1 MGEAKRAGA
10 PGASHRTILPAEPP
24 ESSRRQGLSP
34 VPPLLELMALQREA
48 SGNGWTPEAYLH
60 IARWCHRYRP
70 EATQLWTRLALEVQP

>member
-1 MGEAKRAGA
+1 MPEGKGAGN
-10 PGASHRTILPAEPP
+10 PGASGSSILPAESP
-24 ESSRRQGLSP
+24 ESSCRQGFGP

-60 IARWCHRYRP
+60 IARWCHRHRP